1 MWAALIKII
10 VGLGGAV
17 MGGSAARDA
26 AEYNAKVIQQ
36 KADSVA
42 QAKEADTK
50 TLQRQ
55 SRRLKSEQVAGY
67 SKSGAMIGQGTP
79 LLVMAEQSGDMQRD
93 ILNYRRNRL
102 IEEQQLRSEAE
113 AMRWSG
119 RMQQRGAILGGITG
133 GAQGMGT
140 ILGNKGG
147 STAGAGMSGTYG
159 SAPKMDTLAS
169 GGKSYGSYNF

>member
-1 MWAALIKII
+1 MWAMLIQGI
-10 VGLGGAV
+10 VGVAGGA
-17 MGGSAARDA
+17 MQGKAARETA
-26 AEYNAKVIQQ
+26 FYNAKVLQQ

-50 TLQRQ
+50 TLQRE

-79 LLVMAEQSGDMQRD
+79 LLVMAEQAGDMQRD

-140 ILGNKGG
+140 ILGNSGGGGG

-159 SAPKMDTLAS
+159 SS
-169 GGKSYGSYNF
+169 GPLGGPSRSAYNF

>member
-50 TLQRQ
+50 TLQRK
-55 SRRLKSEQVAGY
+55 SRGLKAEQRAAY

-79 LLVMAEQSGDMQRD
+79 LLVMVEEAGNMQRD

-113 AMRWSG
+113 AIRWSG
-119 RMQQRGAILGGITG
+119 RMQQRAAILGGITG
-133 GAQGMGT
+133 GAQGAGT

-147 STAGAGMSGTYG
+147 GSTASAGMSGTYG
-159 SAPKMDTLAS
+159 SS
-169 GGKSYGSYNF
+169 GTYGGPSRSAYNF